1 MKFGKFFVIAAILGI
16 AVGASAQTTVYS
28 GNIFDWVI
36 SDPVAVGDGS
46 ENLCMVILSIVNNTG
61 DANNNPQAF
70 DSKASGYSG
79 ISSPSDRLHQEHSAV
94 MGGAGETPVNDTPL
108 STAIDTHFL
117 LYNVNHA
124 FDSGSG
130 APEEGYYPMTNSAE
144 AETTGGALGPLV
156 DTSFGSFLTATFT
169 LTGAVGNTM
178 QLAQIV
184 TPSNPISVQAQ
195 VATSLGVK
203 DDTAQ
208 FTFTPDCVIPTP
220 AALPMGLVGL
230 ALIRRRR

>member
-79 ISSPSDRLHQEHSAV
+79 ISSPSDRLHQEHSPIL
-94 MGGAGETPVNDTPL
+94 GAAGKTPVNDTAL

-117 LYNVNHA
+117 LNGVNHA

-130 APEEGYYPMTNSAE
+130 APQEDYLTNSAE

-156 DTSFGSFLTATFT
+156 DTNFGSFLTATFT